1 MLVYVRVCAST
12 YECGYVGMCMW
23 KLEINVERLSRL
35 LSSILGLELRDLPAL
50 LGTASLGD
58 PLVSPSPARELDVC
72 RCARLSVWFLGMQ
85 TRGLG
90 LVQQE
95 LGGRGIS
102 EALP

>member
-1 MLVYVRVCAST
+1 MPFSIALQHTRPGAQRFACSVRA
-12 YECGYVGMCMW
+12 
-23 KLEINVERLSRL
+23 
-35 LSSILGLELRDLPAL
+35 
-50 LGTASLGD
+50 ASLGD